1 MGRPLKPTVLK
12 IIAGNPGKRPLPASE
27 ATYPPANLAAPDW
40 LAGEALVLWLK
51 LAPALDFNGLLT
63 TASRDTLC
71 VYCDTMGGYI
81 DGRRAGKEPDIK
93 VLQALRLLAR
103 EFGFTPSSQAGI
115 CAPGKTNDTQEKDR
129 FFG

>member
-1 MGRPLKPTVLK
+1 MLK

-27 ATYPPANLAAPDW
+27 PEFASCPTIRPDW
-40 LAGEALVLWLK
+40 LAGEAVVLWDK

-63 TASRDTLC
+63 TASRESLAT
-71 VYCDTMGGYI
+71 YCDLMGGYI

-93 VLQALRLLAR
+93 TLQALRLLAR

-115 CAPGKTNDTQEKDR
+115 VAPGKPDGTQEKAR

>member
-1 MGRPLKPTVLK
+1 MGRPAKPTVLK
-12 IIAGNPGKRPLPASE
+12 IIAGNPGKRPLPAAE
-27 ATYPPANLAAPDW
+27 PQFPACPTTRPDW
-40 LAGEALVLWLK
+40 LAGEAVALWDK

-63 TASRDTLC
+63 TASRESLAT
-71 VYCDTMGGYI
+71 YCDLMGGYI

-93 VLQALRLLAR
+93 TLQALRLLAR

-115 CAPGKTNDTQEKDR
+115 VAPGKPDGTQEKAR